1 MVGFTQHPI
10 IHASA
15 LTSSE
20 SLLFNP
26 VIGVPVMFLIAVK
39 REVKA

>member
-1 MVGFTQHPI
+1 MLRFIQHPI

-15 LTSSE
+15 FKSSE

-26 VIGVPVMFLIAVK
+26 VIGVPVIFLIAVK